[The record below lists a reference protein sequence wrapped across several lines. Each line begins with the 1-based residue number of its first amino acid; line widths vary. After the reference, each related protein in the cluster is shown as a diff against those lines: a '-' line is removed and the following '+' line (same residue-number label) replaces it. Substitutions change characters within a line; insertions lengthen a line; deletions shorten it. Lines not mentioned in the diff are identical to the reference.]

1 MDRKIIT
8 SIIHL
13 ATTHLLCSQSYTVK
27 PYLTAP
33 PPKEKKKEKSAYHML
48 FCNGFGLGEGGE
60 ARSRGIMS

>member
-33 PPKEKKKEKSAYHML
+33 PPKEKKKEKKSQPTICCFAMV
-48 FCNGFGLGEGGE
+48 LGWVKGARLE
-60 ARSRGIMS
+60 AGV